1 MSYHR
6 VRRLRRQAVGLD
18 ITAFMNLIVVLVP
31 FLLTTAVFS
40 RLAILELNLPAQS
53 SGFNNLKADLQ
64 LEVVIRRDALVVSDR
79 MAGQIRRI
87 DNTAQGYDF
96 NALSQVMQQ
105 LKARFP
111 DKNEATILA
120 EPDTAYDVL
129 VKTMDAV
136 RVAKVSQSGTLS
148 RIDLFPEVSVGDA
161 PSAAAAAPAPAPA
174 APAKTGKRQKR

>member
-6 VRRLRRQAVGLD
+6 VRRLRKEAAGLD

-31 FLLTTAVFS
+31 FLLSTAVFS
-40 RLAILELNLPAQS
+40 RFAILELNLPAQS
-53 SGFNNLKADLQ
+53 SGFSNLKGDLQ
-64 LEVVIRRDALVVSDR
+64 LEVVIRRDALVIADR
-79 MAGQIRRI
+79 LAGQIRRI

-96 NALSQVMQQ
+96 EALSQLMQQ

-111 DKNEATILA
+111 DKNEVTILA

-136 RVAKVSQSGTLS
+136 RVAKIFQAGTLS
-148 RIDLFPEVSVGDA
+148 RVDLFSEVSVGDA
-161 PSAAAAAPAPAPA
+161 PAAGVNPPARA
-174 APAKTGKRQKR
+174 GKKS

>member
-53 SGFNNLKADLQ
+53 SGFANLKSDLQ

-87 DNTAQGYDF
+87 DNTAKGYDF
-96 NALSQVMQQ
+96 ESLSQVMQQ

-136 RVAKVSQSGTLS
+136 RVAKVLQSGTVS

-161 PSAAAAAPAPAPA
+161 PSASAPAPAPV
-174 APAKTGKRQKR
+174 PPKTGKKR

>member
-1 MSYHR
+1 MR
-6 VRRLRRQAVGLD
+6 VRRLRKEVAALEV
-18 ITAFMNLIVVLVP
+18 TAFINLIVVLVP

-53 SGFNNLKADLQ
+53 SGFDNLKGDLQ
-64 LEVVIRRDALVVSDR
+64 LEVVIRRNALVVSDR
-79 MAGQIRRI
+79 LAGQIQRI

-96 NALSQVMQQ
+96 SALSQVMQQ

-136 RVAKVSQSGTLS
+136 RVAKGSPSGS
-148 RIDLFPEVSVGDA
+148 RLDLFPEVSVGDA
-161 PSAAAAAPAPAPA
+161 PSAAVASTPAPAP
-174 APAKTGKRQKR
+174 PAKTGRKR

>member
-53 SGFNNLKADLQ
+53 SGFSNLKSDLQ

-96 NALSQVMQQ
+96 GSLSQVMQQ

-136 RVAKVSQSGTLS
+136 RVAKVFQSGSVS
-148 RIDLFPEVSVGDA
+148 RVDLFPEVSVGDA
-161 PSAAAAAPAPAPA
+161 PSASAPPQPAPAPA
-174 APAKTGKRQKR
+174 KAGKKR

>member
-6 VRRLRRQAVGLD
+6 VRRLHKDAAGLD

-31 FLLTTAVFS
+31 FLLSTAVFS
-40 RLAILELNLPAQS
+40 RFAILELNLPAQS
-53 SGFNNLKADLQ
+53 SGFSNLKGDLQ
-64 LEVVIRRDALVVSDR
+64 LEVVIRRDALVIADR
-79 MAGQIRRI
+79 LAGQIRRI

-96 NALSQVMQQ
+96 DALSQLMQQ

-111 DKNEATILA
+111 DKNEVTILA

-136 RVAKVSQSGTLS
+136 RVAKVFQAGSLS

-161 PSAAAAAPAPAPA
+161 PAAGANP
-174 APAKTGKRQKR
+174 PAKTGKKS

>member
-6 VRRLRRQAVGLD
+6 VRRLRKEAAGLD

-31 FLLTTAVFS
+31 FLLSTAVFS
-40 RLAILELNLPAQS
+40 RFAILELNLPAQS
-53 SGFNNLKADLQ
+53 SGFSNLKGDLQ
-64 LEVVIRRDALVVSDR
+64 LEVVIRHDALVIADR
-79 MAGQIRRI
+79 LAGQIRRI

-96 NALSQVMQQ
+96 EALSQLMQQ

-111 DKNEATILA
+111 DKNEVTILA

-136 RVAKVSQSGTLS
+136 RVAKIFQAGTLS
-148 RIDLFPEVSVGDA
+148 RVDLFSEVSVGDA
-161 PSAAAAAPAPAPA
+161 PAAGVNPPARA
-174 APAKTGKRQKR
+174 GKKS

>member
-6 VRRLRRQAVGLD
+6 VRRLRKDAAGLD

-31 FLLTTAVFS
+31 FLLSTAVFS
-40 RLAILELNLPAQS
+40 RFAILELNLPAQS
-53 SGFNNLKADLQ
+53 SGFSNLKGDLQ
-64 LEVVIRRDALVVSDR
+64 LEVVIRRDALVIADR
-79 MAGQIRRI
+79 LAGQIRRI

-96 NALSQVMQQ
+96 AALSQLMQQ

-111 DKNEATILA
+111 DKNEVTILA

-136 RVAKVSQSGTLS
+136 RVAKIFQAGTLS
-148 RIDLFPEVSVGDA
+148 RVDLFSEVSVGDA
-161 PSAAAAAPAPAPA
+161 PAAGVNPPARA
-174 APAKTGKRQKR
+174 GKKS

>member
-6 VRRLRRQAVGLD
+6 VRRLRKEAAGLD

-31 FLLTTAVFS
+31 FLLSTAVFS
-40 RLAILELNLPAQS
+40 RFAILELNLPAQS
-53 SGFNNLKADLQ
+53 SGFSNLKGDLQ
-64 LEVVIRRDALVVSDR
+64 LEVVIRHDALVIADR
-79 MAGQIRRI
+79 LAVQIRRI

-96 NALSQVMQQ
+96 AALSQLMQQ

-111 DKNEATILA
+111 DKNEVTILA

-136 RVAKVSQSGTLS
+136 RVAKIFQAGTLS
-148 RIDLFPEVSVGDA
+148 RVDLFSEVSVGDV
-161 PSAAAAAPAPAPA
+161 PA
-174 APAKTGKRQKR
+174 AGVNPPARAGKKS